1 MTAHVL
7 LLDHPLGQR
16 DDRVSARLAAS
27 GYPTTWCCP
36 GKGDSLPDAGSRF
49 DAAVVYGG
57 PESANDGED
66 KAYIRQEIDFIGRW
80 VGTGKPFLGICLGG
94 QMLAR
99 ALGARVAPHPE
110 GDHEIGYTEITPTE
124 AGRAVLPAPLQAFQW
139 HKEGF
144 EVPAGAT
151 LLAEAGG
158 AFPNQAFRYGAKAYG
173 LQFHPEVTIPVMNRW
188 IQTASHMLTQP
199 GAHSAERQRSDSQT
213 HDAPLATWL
222 DSFLAHWLDGAR

>member
-1 MTAHVL
+1 MTHHVL
-7 LLDHPLGQR
+7 LIDHPLGKR
-16 DDRVSARLAAS
+16 DDRASARLAAK
-27 GYPTTWCCP
+27 GCPTTWCNP
-36 GKGDSLPDAGSRF
+36 GKGERLPEVNGSF

-80 VGTGKPFLGICLGG
+80 VATGKPFLGICLGG

-99 ALGARVAPHPE
+99 ALGARVALHPE
-110 GDHEIGYTEITPTE
+110 GAHEIGYTEIHPTE
-124 AGRAVLPAPLQAFQW
+124 AGRAFLPAPLKAFQW

-144 EVPAGAT
+144 DLPAGAT
-151 LLAEAGG
+151 LLAEAAG
-158 AFPNQAFRYGAKAYG
+158 AFPNQAFRYGKAYAI
-173 LQFHPEVTIPVMNRW
+173 QFHPEVTIPVMNRW
-188 IQTASHMLTQP
+188 IRDASHMLSEP

-222 DSFLAHWLDGAR
+222 DHFLTHWLDGAG